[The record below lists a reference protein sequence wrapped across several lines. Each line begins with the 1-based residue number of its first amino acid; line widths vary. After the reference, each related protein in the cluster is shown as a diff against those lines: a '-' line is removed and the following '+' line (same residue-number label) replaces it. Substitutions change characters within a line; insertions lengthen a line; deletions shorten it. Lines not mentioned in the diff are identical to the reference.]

1 LVCPNAESNVGWVC
15 HEAKDIQITGQGQCV
30 FDGDKV
36 PCTWYGFSFNYTN
49 ARASDVIQCNYTMSQ
64 PATMG
69 NPTGIVSH
77 ESNEGKYEFS
87 VREGTG
93 NFFNPQY
100 SVFLIERKGR
110 ETQQHHTECRVNGK
124 PVFSFDANFIYPI
137 E

>member
-1 LVCPNAESNVGWVC
+1 
-15 HEAKDIQITGQGQCV
+15 
-30 FDGDKV
+30 
-36 PCTWYGFSFNYTN
+36 
-49 ARASDVIQCNYTMSQ
+49 MSQ